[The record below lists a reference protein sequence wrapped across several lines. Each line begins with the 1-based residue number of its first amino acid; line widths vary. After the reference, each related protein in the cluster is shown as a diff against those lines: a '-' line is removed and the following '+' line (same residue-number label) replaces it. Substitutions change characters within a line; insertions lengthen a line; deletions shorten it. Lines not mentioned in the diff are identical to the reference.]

1 MRKYDLITLSHDIQ
15 KAFDNKD
22 LEVILGY
29 YHDDVIIISPSFP
42 EPVCG
47 LANLREMAARYFKGP
62 QRTTV
67 TLKDIKSYELSDEH
81 TFVYCLVD
89 GFQTVYYSRYGF
101 KGWLSRIFVETDDG
115 PKIISE
121 HLSLL
126 K

>member
-1 MRKYDLITLSHDIQ
+1 MRKYDLVALSHEIQ

-22 LEVILGY
+22 LEDILKY
-29 YHDDVIIISPSFP
+29 YHDDVVIISPSFP

-47 LANLREMAARYFKGP
+47 LESLREMAARHFKGP
-62 QRTTV
+62 QRTTI
-67 TLKDIKSYELSDEH
+67 TLKNIKSYSLSDKH
-81 TFVYCLVD
+81 AFVYCLID
-89 GFQTVYYSRYGF
+89 GFQTVYYSRYGV
-101 KGWLSRIFVETDDG
+101 KGWLSRVFVETDDG

>member
-1 MRKYDLITLSHDIQ
+1 MRKYDLVALSQEIQ
-15 KAFDNKD
+15 KAFDNKE
-22 LEVILGY
+22 LEDILSY

-47 LANLREMAARYFKGP
+47 LENLREMAARHFKGP

-67 TLKDIKSYELSDEH
+67 TLKSITSYPLSDRH
-81 TFVYCLVD
+81 TFVYCLID
-89 GFQTVYYSRYGF
+89 GFQTVYYSRYAF
-101 KGWLSRIFVETDDG
+101 KGWLSRVFVETDDG